1 MTNEKSAR
9 KKFSRWQIII
19 RVIILGGFSY
29 LLYELYWILIDVGTY
44 PFIAILIL
52 IFLFLLFLGILLKR
66 KGESFFSRFMH
77 TNKEQ
82 TDTYKSNKP
91 RVRRVDLI
99 ALDSKYKKPIIRK
112 CPNCGIQLAS
122 FVKKCPN
129 CGEEMLMT

>member
-1 MTNEKSAR
+1 MNEKSAR

-19 RVIILGGFSY
+19 RVIILAAFLF

-44 PFIAILIL
+44 PFVAILTL
-52 IFLFLLFLGILLKR
+52 IFLLLLFLGILLKK

-77 TNKEQ
+77 TKEQ
-82 TDTYKSNKP
+82 TDTYKAQKP

-122 FVKKCPN
+122 FVRKCPN

>member
-1 MTNEKSAR
+1 MNEKSTR
-9 KKFSRWQIII
+9 TKFSRGQIII
-19 RVIILGGFSY
+19 RVIILGVFVF

-44 PFIAILIL
+44 PFVAILIL
-52 IFLFLLFLGILLKR
+52 IFLFLLILGVLLKK
-66 KGESFFSRFMH
+66 KGESFFSRFTH
-77 TNKEQ
+77 KEKEK
-82 TDTYKSNKP
+82 TDVYKAGKP

-99 ALDSKYKKPIIRK
+99 TLDSKYKKPIVRK

>member
-1 MTNEKSAR
+1 MMNEKSTR
-9 KKFSRWQIII
+9 TKFSRGQIII
-19 RVIILGGFSY
+19 RVIILGVFVF

-44 PFIAILIL
+44 PFVAILIL
-52 IFLFLLFLGILLKR
+52 IFLFLLILGVLLKK
-66 KGESFFSRFMH
+66 KGESFFSRFVQ
-77 TNKEQ
+77 KKDQ
-82 TDTYKSNKP
+82 TDTYKAGKP

-99 ALDSKYKKPIIRK
+99 TLDSKYKKPIVRK